1 METRG
6 GRGGSATMF
15 VVDEER
21 GVEGVRARVRGGHMD
36 FLSSGI
42 FFECRVCRS
51 LFGSCVMYVLLYR

>member
-1 METRG
+1 
-6 GRGGSATMF
+6 MF

-42 FFECRVCRS
+42 FFECRVCS